1 MITPTF
7 NVVAAFLMNTTSL
20 HSQCST
26 DASRRLTIVLPVTFF
41 LLLWQETCYCLSLP
55 KARFRARVAYH
66 GAGFQG
72 FQLQRSDSKGDH
84 DDDEQE
90 RTVQF
95 VLEKALNKRF
105 FGDTNI
111 LANRCIDGEK
121 DMNRSSDD
129 VDPDDH
135 DDIPEDYVGGEDE
148 TFDPYPQVNSQR
160 QSSNRLIKVV
170 AAGRTDAGVH
180 ARGQAI
186 HFDVPMGTTALAD
199 QLDTPQ
205 KILSIERSLNRLL
218 PQGVC
223 LWNLQPTPPPRLKPV
238 KNSGGLVE
246 REFDWN
252 AMFDSTHKLYSYR
265 LCLAN
270 VNIIP
275 MDPLERHVRWQPDF
289 PKPRNR
295 NNKNQNHSSSDSLS
309 EPILIVDPQKLQK
322 LLKLFEGTHDFAAFC
337 GAAEQTRRKSGV
349 APDTVRTV
357 YNVTLIH
364 EASNDS
370 APDSMLENNLG
381 TIDRLYYYRIDFDI
395 QGALYKQVRNM
406 VGTVLDACVGRH
418 SEEALRRLLMLD
430 RAESLSATASLPK
443 MTRQDNLSKPAP
455 PQGLTLERVYF
466 EEGESEF

>member
-1 MITPTF
+1 M
-7 NVVAAFLMNTTSL
+7 
-20 HSQCST
+20 
-26 DASRRLTIVLPVTFF
+26 
-41 LLLWQETCYCLSLP
+41 SLP

-72 FQLQRSDSKGDH
+72 FQLQRSDSKGDN
-84 DDDEQE
+84 DEQE

-105 FGDTNI
+105 FGDTVI
-111 LANRCIDGEK
+111 LD
-121 DMNRSSDD
+121 NRSMDGKEARSQSDD
-129 VDPDDH
+129 VDPDDD

-148 TFDPYPQVNSQR
+148 TFDPSSQVNNQR

-186 HFDVPMGTTALAD
+186 HFDVPMGTALAD

-205 KILSIERSLNRLL
+205 KLLSIERSLNRLL

-223 LWNLQPTPPPRLKPV
+223 LWNLQLTPPPRLKPV
-238 KNSGGLVE
+238 KNSGGLVMK
-246 REFDWN
+246 EFDWN
-252 AMFDSTHKLYSYR
+252 VMFDSTHKLYSYR

-270 VNIIP
+270 VNRIP

-295 NNKNQNHSSSDSLS
+295 NNKNHPSSSDSLS
-309 EPILIVDPQKLQK
+309 EPIFIVDPQKLQK

-364 EASNDS
+364 EASDAS
-370 APDSMLENNLG
+370 APNYMKNNKLG

-406 VGTVLDACVGRH
+406 VGTALDACAGRH
-418 SEEALRRLLMLD
+418 SEESLRRLLMLD
-430 RAESLSATASLPK
+430 RAESSATGSLPK

-466 EEGESEF
+466 EETDNEF